1 MYSIGLDLGISS
13 VGWSVIDERTGNVID
28 LGVRLIRRKTNRL
41 KDAKKYLRLLDFMKI
56 NH

>member
-28 LGVRLIRRKTNRL
+28 LGVRLFS
-41 KDAKKYLRLLDFMKI
+41 AKK
-56 NH
+56 